1 MNTMAT
7 EDTSSK
13 YDSIIIE
20 YSGWSY
26 GELAAILSINTT
38 IGVSNIAINGFLIH
52 ALRKLKLI
60 KTTSYR
66 LMMYLCISDVSIGV
80 LQLGLQMVPFSSRA
94 TRDILNIIMQF
105 IIYQISP
112 FSALMIALIALDR
125 YIHMKYLMR
134 YNTIMTQAKCKK
146 LVLLNIIVN
155 FCSAT
160 LMTFSSLFR
169 FYYIYHTIFT
179 AVYMLVILL
188 TCIIYIATYKAIRN
202 RTKIINLNRQNSSAA
217 TSQRE
222 TDKAFATATLFIL
235 ISLFICF
242 VPYHGLMLV
251 RSVVHLNG
259 NLAQGSFLYVL
270 LWAIIG
276 SYANGSL
283 NALALIFFSKKVRRY
298 TLKCLKCRRGQ
309 VDVIQVT
316 ENAP

>member
-13 YDSIIIE
+13 YDTVIIE

-26 GELAAILSINTT
+26 GELVAILTINST
-38 IGVSNIAINGFLIH
+38 IGVSNIVINGFLIH

-60 KTTSYR
+60 RTVSYR
-66 LMMYLCISDVSIGV
+66 LMMYLCMSDFSIGV
-80 LQLGLQMVPFSSRA
+80 LQLGLQMVPFASRA
-94 TRDILNIIMQF
+94 TRDILNVIIQF
-105 IIYQISP
+105 ILYQISP

-125 YIHMKYLMR
+125 YLHMKYLMR
-134 YNTIMTQAKCKK
+134 YNTIMTQARCKK
-146 LVLLNIIVN
+146 LVLLNITLN

-160 LMTFSSLFR
+160 LMTCSSLFH

-179 AVYMLVILL
+179 TVYILVILL
-188 TCIIYIATYKAIRN
+188 TFIIYIATYKAIRN
-202 RTKIINLNRQNSSAA
+202 RTKIIKLNRQNSSAI
-217 TSQRE
+217 TSQRD
-222 TDKAFATATLFIL
+222 TDKAFATVTLFIL
-235 ISLFICF
+235 ISLFICY
-242 VPYHGLMLV
+242 VPNHGLMLM
-251 RSVVHLNG
+251 RSVVHLKG

-283 NALALIFFSKKVRRY
+283 NALALIFFSKKLRRY
-298 TLKCLKCRRGQ
+298 TLQCLKCRCGQ
-309 VDVIQVT
+309 VGTTQVT